1 MRGISKC
8 GWLVGLGLVACG
20 VPPQLE
26 DFVEPVDGGLVSAP
40 QADAGAVVEQ
50 DDAGLII
57 AEPDAGSGLTPDAGT
72 RDAGAPPPPGA
83 GNPGDVH
90 AGGAVS
96 ALENCTLYPFSAQ
109 ARRAATLRSS
119 TG

>member
-1 MRGISKC
+1 
-8 GWLVGLGLVACG
+8 
-20 VPPQLE
+20 
-26 DFVEPVDGGLVSAP
+26 
-40 QADAGAVVEQ
+40 VVEQ

-109 ARRAATLRSS
+109 ALYAEREGFGAGATGGNPALVYRGTSAANSGTGTLRAALES
-119 TG
+119 TQAY